1 MKTLKTIHIAAGI
14 SLLAVSAFVFSS
26 FSSNKKN
33 KATYRTT
40 YRSIPR
46 GCVFRTLMGEE
57 TSDVNFTY
65 KTPEK
70 VVASIEKGLTWI
82 VKAQHPTG
90 GWGAGSHSRQDVMDP
105 HAVQPDPATTS
116 MVAMAL
122 LRTGTTLSS
131 GLYSEQLTD
140 ALNYLLN
147 AVEKSDSNS
156 NNITDQTGTQ
166 IQIKLGQNI
175 DVILTSQFLSNI
187 LPYLESKP
195 SLKERVKEDLN
206 ICVSKIQHAQT
217 ANGSIAGSG
226 WAGVLQ
232 SSFATNALESA
243 EAQGAEVDKDA
254 LTKARDFQKGN
265 YDAKTGNVNTDMG
278 AGVMLYSVTGS
289 ARASAK
295 EARKVEEE
303 ITKAKQAG
311 RLSQNAPASAESLE
325 QLGYSKDDAMKY
337 STAYS
342 VYNSAKV
349 QAQREDVMNGFGS
362 NGGEEFLSYL
372 QTGESMIIS
381 KDDGWDKWY
390 NNISGRMLKIQ
401 NDDGS
406 WSGHHCISSPVFCT
420 ATSLL
425 ILSVSNDAEHLME
438 LGKD

>member
-1 MKTLKTIHIAAGI
+1 MKTLKVVHIVAGI
-14 SLLAVSAFVFSS
+14 GLLTISALVFSS

-40 YRSIPR
+40 YRSIPK

-57 TSDVNFTY
+57 SSDSNFVY
-65 KTPEK
+65 KTPQK
-70 VVASIEKGLTWI
+70 VAVSIEKGLTWI
-82 VKAQHPTG
+82 VKAQHPSG

-105 HAVQPDPATTS
+105 HAVQADPATTS

-122 LRTGTTLSS
+122 LRTGTTLNS
-131 GLYSEQLTD
+131 GLYAQQLT
-140 ALNYLLN
+140 N
-147 AVEKSDSNS
+147 AVNYILKMVESSDRNS

-175 DVILTSQFLSNI
+175 DVILAAQFLSNL
-187 LPYLESKP
+187 LPYLDSNP
-195 SLKERVKEDLN
+195 QLKARAKKDLE
-206 ICVSKIQHAQT
+206 ICVSKIQHAQSKD
-217 ANGSIAGSG
+217 GSISGSG

-243 EAQGAEVDKDA
+243 QAQGATVDNDA
-254 LTKARDFQKGN
+254 LTRARDFQKGN
-265 YDAKTGNVNTDMG
+265 YDARTGAVNTEMG

-303 ITKAKQAG
+303 LTNAKKAG
-311 RLSQNAPASAESLE
+311 RLDQNAPATSESLE
-325 QLGYSKDDAMKY
+325 KIGYSKDDAMKY
-337 STAYS
+337 STAYN

-349 QAQREDVMNGFGS
+349 QAQREDVMDGFGS

-372 QTGESMIIS
+372 QTGESMIIG
-381 KDDGWDKWY
+381 KDNGWNKWY
-390 NNISGRMLKIQ
+390 DNMSGRVLRIQ

-406 WSGHHCISSPVFCT
+406 WSGHHCITSPVFCT

-425 ILSVSNDAEHLME
+425 ILSINNDADKLTE
-438 LGKD
+438 LGK

>member
-1 MKTLKTIHIAAGI
+1 MKKITTISIVAGI
-14 SLLAVSAFVFSS
+14 GLLTISAIVFSS
-26 FSSNKKN
+26 FSSAKKN

-46 GCVFRTLMGEE
+46 GCVFLTLMGEE
-57 TSDVNFTY
+57 SSAGSMAF

-70 VVASIEKGLTWI
+70 VAVSIEKGLTWI
-82 VKAQHPTG
+82 VQAQHPSG
-90 GWGAGSHSRQDVMDP
+90 GWGAGSHSRQDVMNP
-105 HAVQPDPATTS
+105 HAVPPDPATTS

-122 LRTGTTLSS
+122 LRTGTTLNS
-131 GLYSEQLTD
+131 GLYAQQLTN
-140 ALNYLLN
+140 ALNYILSK
-147 AVEKSDSNS
+147 VESADGTS

-175 DVILTSQFLSNI
+175 DVIMASQFLSN
-187 LPYLESKP
+187 LLASD
-195 SLKERVKEDLN
+195 DLN
-206 ICVSKIQHAQT
+206 PKLKARVTKDLDLCVQKIQHAQE
-217 ANGSIAGSG
+217 ANGSISGSG

-243 EAQGAEVDKDA
+243 QAQGASVDNDV
-254 LTKARDFQKGN
+254 LNKARDFQKGN
-265 YDAKTGNVNTDMG
+265 YDVKTGDVNTAMG

-303 ITKAKQAG
+303 ITKAKREGKLA
-311 RLSQNAPASAESLE
+311 QNAPASAESLE
-325 QLGYSKDDAMKY
+325 KIGYAKDDAMKY
-337 STAYS
+337 STAYN

-349 QAQREDVMNGFGS
+349 QAQRDEVMDGFGS

-381 KDDGWDKWY
+381 KDNTWDTWY
-390 NNISGRMLKIQ
+390 NNISGRMLRIQ

-406 WSGHHCISSPVFCT
+406 WSGHHCITSPVFCT

-425 ILSVSNDAEHLME
+425 ILSVSNDAERLME
-438 LGKD
+438 LGKQ

>member
-1 MKTLKTIHIAAGI
+1 MKNLKTISLVAGI
-14 SLLAVSAFVFSS
+14 GLLTLSTFIFYS
-26 FSSNKKN
+26 FSSTKRN

-46 GCVFRTLMGEE
+46 GCVFLTLMGEE
-57 TSDVNFTY
+57 SSAGNFSY

-70 VVASIEKGLTWI
+70 VVTSIEKGLTWI
-82 VKAQHPTG
+82 VQAQHPTG

-122 LRTGTTLSS
+122 LRTGTTLHS
-131 GLYSEQLTD
+131 GLYSSPLNKALDYILNEVEQAD
-140 ALNYLLN
+140 P
-147 AVEKSDSNS
+147 NS
-156 NNITDQTGTQ
+156 NTITDQEGTQ
-166 IQIKLGQNI
+166 IQIKLGRNI
-175 DVILTSQFLSNI
+175 DVIMASQFLSN
-187 LPYLESKP
+187 LLAS
-195 SLKERVKEDLN
+195 EDLN
-206 ICVSKIQHAQT
+206 TRLNARVKRDLDICVAKIQHAQE
-217 ANGSIAGSG
+217 ANGSISGSG

-232 SSFATNALESA
+232 SSFAANALESA
-243 EAQGAEVDKDA
+243 QAQGAAVDNEA
-254 LTKARDFQKGN
+254 LNKARDFQKGN
-265 YDAKTGNVNTDMG
+265 YDARTGDVNTSMG
-278 AGVMLYSVTGS
+278 AGVLLYSVTGS

-303 ITKAKQAG
+303 ISRAKREGKLA
-311 RLSQNAPASAESLE
+311 QNAPTSAESLE
-325 QLGYSKDDAMKY
+325 KIGYDKDEAMKY
-337 STAYS
+337 STAYQ

-349 QAQREDVMNGFGS
+349 QAQRDEVMDGFGS

-381 KDDGWDKWY
+381 KDNTWDNWY

-406 WSGHHCISSPVFCT
+406 WSGHHCITSPVFCT

-425 ILSVSNDAEHLME
+425 ILSVSNDADKLME
-438 LGKD
+438 LGK